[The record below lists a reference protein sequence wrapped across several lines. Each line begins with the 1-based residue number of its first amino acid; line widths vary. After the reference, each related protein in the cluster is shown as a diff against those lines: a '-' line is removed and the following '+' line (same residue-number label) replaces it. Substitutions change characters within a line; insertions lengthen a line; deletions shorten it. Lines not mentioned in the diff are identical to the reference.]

1 MASGT
6 FRGRVVWGRRSR
18 SWVWLGLVCL
28 AGAGPV
34 CPRTFA
40 GDESLAVANAYGVG
54 VHAYFNCDYQGSYD
68 AMTAAI
74 EAGTNDP
81 RAFYFRGLA
90 AAKLGRDSEV
100 EADFAEG
107 ANREATTA
115 GSLAIS
121 RSLER
126 VQGADRL
133 RLEKFRARA
142 RVAAVQRD
150 HAATRSRYSGIDV
163 APADLLRTK
172 RPVQISPPAEPVP
185 PPAPKGKAKP
195 DDVRRPQRPVGEPQP
210 EPMAEPVDETLDE
223 PAVGADPFAAPE
235 DMELSPEA
243 DDTANPFGDEPLSD
257 AEADHRGQMNESLDA
272 QRRDRFDQ
280 RDQQRESFD
289 AQRRDGF
296 DQRSQQAEREA
307 AAGGL

>member
-18 SWVWLGLVCL
+18 GWAWLGLICL
-28 AGAGPV
+28 SGVGPV
-34 CPRTFA
+34 CPQAFA
-40 GDESLAVANAYGVG
+40 DDESLAVANAYGVG
-54 VHAYFNCDYQGSYD
+54 VHAYFDCDYQGSYD

-74 EAGTNDP
+74 EAGTSNP
-81 RAFYFRGLA
+81 RAYYYRGLA

-115 GSLAIS
+115 GSMAIS

-142 RVAAVQRD
+142 RVAVVQRD
-150 HAATRSRYSGIDV
+150 HAATRFRYSKIDV
-163 APADLLRTK
+163 APSDALRGR
-172 RPVQISPPAEPVP
+172 RPAPISAPPEPVP
-185 PPAPKGKAKP
+185 PPAPKRKAAP
-195 DDVRRPQRPVGEPQP
+195 GDNGRPQRPA
-210 EPMAEPVDETLDE
+210 AEPRPDPVDNGPMEE
-223 PAVGADPFAAPE
+223 PAVDADPFADPGE
-235 DMELSPEA
+235 MELRPEA
-243 DDTANPFGDEPLSD
+243 DDTANPFGDEPASD
-257 AEADHRGQMNESLDA
+257 AEADHRDQMNESLDA
-272 QRRDRFDQ
+272 QRRDGFDQ
-280 RDQQRESFD
+280 RSQQQESLD

>member
-6 FRGRVVWGRRSR
+6 FRGTVVWGRRSR
-18 SWVWLGLVCL
+18 CWAWLGLVCL
-28 AGAGPV
+28 AGTGPV

-54 VHAYFNCDYQGSYD
+54 VHAYFDCDYQGSYD

-74 EAGTNDP
+74 EAGTSDP
-81 RAFYFRGLA
+81 RAYYYRGLA

-115 GSLAIS
+115 GSMAIS

-150 HAATRSRYSGIDV
+150 QAATRSRYSGIDV
-163 APADLLRTK
+163 APTDVLRSR
-172 RPVQISPPAEPVP
+172 RPAPISAPPEPVP
-185 PPAPKGKAKP
+185 PPAPKRKADP
-195 DDVRRPQRPVGEPQP
+195 STEDVRRPQRPVGEPRP
-210 EPMAEPVDETLDE
+210 DPMDGPVEE
-223 PAVGADPFAAPE
+223 PAVDADPFAAP
-235 DMELSPEA
+235 DDTELSPEA
-243 DDTANPFGDEPLSD
+243 DDTANPFGDEPQSD
-257 AEADHRGQMNESLDA
+257 AEADHRDQMNESLDA
-272 QRRDRFDQ
+272 QRRDRLDQ
-280 RDQQRESFD
+280 RDQQRESLD

>member
-6 FRGRVVWGRRSR
+6 FRGTVVWGRRSR
-18 SWVWLGLVCL
+18 CWAWLGLVCL
-28 AGAGPV
+28 AGVGPV
-34 CPRTFA
+34 CPRAFA

-54 VHAYFNCDYQGSYD
+54 VHAYFDCDYQGSYD

-74 EAGTNDP
+74 EAGTSDP
-81 RAFYFRGLA
+81 RAYYYRGLA

-115 GSLAIS
+115 GSMAIS

-142 RVAAVQRD
+142 RVAVVQRD

-163 APADLLRTK
+163 APTDVLRTR
-172 RPVQISPPAEPVP
+172 RPAPISAPPEPVP
-185 PPAPKGKAKP
+185 PPTPKRKGVPPA
-195 DDVRRPQRPVGEPQP
+195 DGARRTQRPEGEPRP
-210 EPMAEPVDETLDE
+210 EPTDGPMED
-223 PAVGADPFAAPE
+223 PAGDADPFAAP
-235 DMELSPEA
+235 DDTLLSPEA
-243 DDTANPFGDEPLSD
+243 DDTANPFGNDPVSD
-257 AEADHRGQMNESLDA
+257 AEADHRDQMNESLDA
-272 QRRDRFDQ
+272 QRRDGFDQ
-280 RDQQRESFD
+280 REQQRESLD
-289 AQRRDGF
+289 AERRDGF

>member
-6 FRGRVVWGRRSR
+6 FRGTVVWGKRSR
-18 SWVWLGLVCL
+18 CWAWLGLVCL

-34 CPRTFA
+34 CTATLA

-54 VHAYFNCDYQGSYD
+54 VHAYFDCDYQGSYD

-81 RAFYFRGLA
+81 RAYYYRGLA

-115 GSLAIS
+115 GSMAIS

-150 HAATRSRYSGIDV
+150 QAATRSRYSGIDV
-163 APADLLRTK
+163 APTDVLRGR
-172 RPVQISPPAEPVP
+172 RPAPISAPPEPVP
-185 PPAPKGKAKP
+185 PPAPKRKADP
-195 DDVRRPQRPVGEPQP
+195 STDDVRRPQRPVGEPRP
-210 EPMAEPVDETLDE
+210 DPMDGPVEE
-223 PAVGADPFAAPE
+223 PAVDADPFAAPPE
-235 DMELSPEA
+235 DPLLSPEA
-243 DDTANPFGDEPLSD
+243 DDTANPFGDEPASD
-257 AEADHRGQMNESLDA
+257 AEADHRDQLNESLDA
-272 QRRDRFDQ
+272 QRRDRLDQ
-280 RDQQRESFD
+280 RDQQRESLD

>member
-6 FRGRVVWGRRSR
+6 FRGTVVWGRRSR
-18 SWVWLGLVCL
+18 CWAWLGLVCL
-28 AGAGPV
+28 AGTGPV

-54 VHAYFNCDYQGSYD
+54 VHAYFDCDYQGSYD

-74 EAGTNDP
+74 EAGTSDP
-81 RAFYFRGLA
+81 RAYYYRGLA
-90 AAKLGRDSEV
+90 AAKLGRDSVV

-115 GSLAIS
+115 GSMAIS

-142 RVAAVQRD
+142 RVAVVQRD

-163 APADLLRTK
+163 APTDVLRTR
-172 RPVQISPPAEPVP
+172 RPAPISAPPEPVP
-185 PPAPKGKAKP
+185 PPTPKRKGAPPADGA
-195 DDVRRPQRPVGEPQP
+195 RRTQRPEGEPRP
-210 EPMAEPVDETLDE
+210 EPTDGPMED
-223 PAVGADPFAAPE
+223 PAGDADPFAAP
-235 DMELSPEA
+235 DDTLLSPEA
-243 DDTANPFGDEPLSD
+243 DDTANPFGNEPLSD
-257 AEADHRGQMNESLDA
+257 AEADHRDQMNESLDA
-272 QRRDRFDQ
+272 QRRDGFDQ
-280 RDQQRESFD
+280 REQQRESLD
-289 AQRRDGF
+289 AERRDGF

>member
-6 FRGRVVWGRRSR
+6 FRGTVVWGRRSR
-18 SWVWLGLVCL
+18 CWAWLGLVCL
-28 AGAGPV
+28 AGVGPV

-54 VHAYFNCDYQGSYD
+54 VHAYFDCDYQGSYD

-74 EAGTNDP
+74 EAGTSDP
-81 RAFYFRGLA
+81 RAYYYRGLA

-115 GSLAIS
+115 GSMAIS

-142 RVAAVQRD
+142 RVAVVQRD

-163 APADLLRTK
+163 APTDVLRTR
-172 RPVQISPPAEPVP
+172 RPAPISAPPEPVP
-185 PPAPKGKAKP
+185 PPTPKRKGVPPA
-195 DDVRRPQRPVGEPQP
+195 DGARRTQRPEGEPRP
-210 EPMAEPVDETLDE
+210 EPTDGPMED
-223 PAVGADPFAAPE
+223 PAGDADPFAAP
-235 DMELSPEA
+235 DDTLLSPEA
-243 DDTANPFGDEPLSD
+243 DDTANPFGNDPVSD
-257 AEADHRGQMNESLDA
+257 AEADHRDQMNESLDA
-272 QRRDRFDQ
+272 QRRDGFDQ
-280 RDQQRESFD
+280 REQQRESLD
-289 AQRRDGF
+289 AERRDGF

>member
-6 FRGRVVWGRRSR
+6 FRGTVVWGRRSR
-18 SWVWLGLVCL
+18 CWAWLGLVCL
-28 AGAGPV
+28 AGVGPV

-54 VHAYFNCDYQGSYD
+54 VHAYFDCDYQGSYD

-74 EAGTNDP
+74 EAGTSDP
-81 RAFYFRGLA
+81 RAYYYRGLA

-115 GSLAIS
+115 GSMAIS

-150 HAATRSRYSGIDV
+150 QAATRSRYSGIDV
-163 APADLLRTK
+163 APTDVLRTR
-172 RPVQISPPAEPVP
+172 RPAPISAPPEPVP
-185 PPAPKGKAKP
+185 PPTPKRKGVPPA
-195 DDVRRPQRPVGEPQP
+195 DGARRTQRPEGEPRP
-210 EPMAEPVDETLDE
+210 EPTDGPMED
-223 PAVGADPFAAPE
+223 PAGDADPFAAP
-235 DMELSPEA
+235 DDTLLSPEA
-243 DDTANPFGDEPLSD
+243 DDTANPFGNDPVSD
-257 AEADHRGQMNESLDA
+257 AEADHRDQMNESLDA
-272 QRRDRFDQ
+272 QRRDGFDQ
-280 RDQQRESFD
+280 REQQRESLD
-289 AQRRDGF
+289 AERRDGF

>member
-6 FRGRVVWGRRSR
+6 FRGTVVWGRRSR
-18 SWVWLGLVCL
+18 CWAWLGLVCL
-28 AGAGPV
+28 AGVGPV

-54 VHAYFNCDYQGSYD
+54 VHAYFDCDYQGSYD

-74 EAGTNDP
+74 EAGTSDP
-81 RAFYFRGLA
+81 RAYYYRGLA

-115 GSLAIS
+115 GSMAIS

-142 RVAAVQRD
+142 RVAVVQRD

-163 APADLLRTK
+163 APTDVLRTR
-172 RPVQISPPAEPVP
+172 RPAPISAPPEPVP
-185 PPAPKGKAKP
+185 PPTPKRKGVPPA
-195 DDVRRPQRPVGEPQP
+195 DGARRTQRPEGEPRP
-210 EPMAEPVDETLDE
+210 EPTDGPMED
-223 PAVGADPFAAPE
+223 PAGDADPFAAP
-235 DMELSPEA
+235 DDTLLSPEA
-243 DDTANPFGDEPLSD
+243 DDTANPFGNEPLSD
-257 AEADHRGQMNESLDA
+257 AEADHRDQMNESLDA
-272 QRRDRFDQ
+272 QRRDGFDQ
-280 RDQQRESFD
+280 REQQRESLD
-289 AQRRDGF
+289 AERRDGF